1 MTQQHLSRLFERPLP
16 PGYRD
21 ELQELMSAEPPK
33 PDPQEGS
40 ALLFRLGPLRLA
52 LPVQAAFAISPVLH
66 VARIPHRSGTVLLGL
81 IAFRGEILPCCSIAT
96 LLNVTQE
103 ETGAA
108 RMVILQESQ
117 GRLWATPVDAIVGIR
132 IFPQASISQPDAPLA
147 PHWLNGSFSDDSKV
161 YHRLDTGNLF
171 RQINLATA

>member
-1 MTQQHLSRLFERPLP
+1 MTHHRSARLFDRPLP

-21 ELQELMSAEPPK
+21 ELQGLMSAEPPK
-33 PDPQEGS
+33 AAAEEGS

-52 LPVQAAFAISPVLH
+52 LPIEAAFAISPALH

-81 IAFRGEILPCCSIAT
+81 VAFRGEILPCCSIAR
-96 LLNVTQE
+96 LLDVKQE

-108 RMVILQESQ
+108 RMVILKESQ
-117 GRLWATPVDAIVGIR
+117 GRLWATPVDAVVGIR
-132 IFPQASISQPDAPLA
+132 IFSEADSPGDVPLGPQ
-147 PHWLNGSFSDDSKV
+147 WLTGTIADESGI
-161 YHRLDTGNLF
+161 YYRLDTGNLF